1 MQMERTESMAIE
13 GEKLAALLKHGTS
26 IHIVDA
32 DLGIDYYGT
41 LELSEEEQAAGHSA
55 GALTVRLDITPE
67 KFANA
72 PTPGY
77 VFACHLTG
85 AGCVYHFAVRY
96 RSSSPL
102 PDTIWYLD
110 IPESAERIQLRDF
123 VRVPIPMEIA
133 VKLPGDH
140 ASLKNYR
147 EADLIDISGGGL
159 CFVNDEPV
167 MEGEML
173 AVRVPDL
180 PHIGTLETEA
190 RIRRATPIDT
200 TLGMTYHIGVSF
212 DGALSNREQERLV
225 QSIYQL
231 QQSYL
236 KKGLK
241 VPQIDHTK
249 KS

>member
-1 MQMERTESMAIE
+1 MAIE
-13 GEKLAALLKHGTS
+13 GEKLTALLKHGTS
-26 IHIVDA
+26 IHIVDR
-32 DLGIDYYGT
+32 DLDIDYYGS
-41 LELSEEEQAAGHSA
+41 LERGEEEQAAGHPA
-55 GALTVRLDITPE
+55 GTLTVRLDITPE

-72 PTPGY
+72 PAAGHI
-77 VFACHLTG
+77 FACHLTG
-85 AGCVYHFAVRY
+85 AGCVYHFAVPY

-110 IPESAERIQLRDF
+110 LPESAERIQLRDF
-123 VRVPIPMEIA
+123 VRVPIPMEIE

-140 ASLKNYR
+140 GSLKDYR
-147 EADLIDISGGGL
+147 TADLIDISGGGL

-167 MEGEML
+167 IEGASL
-173 AVRVPDL
+173 VVRVPEL

-190 RIRRATPIDT
+190 HIRRSTPIDT

-212 DGALSNREQERLV
+212 DDALTKREQERLV

-236 KKGLK
+236 KRGLK